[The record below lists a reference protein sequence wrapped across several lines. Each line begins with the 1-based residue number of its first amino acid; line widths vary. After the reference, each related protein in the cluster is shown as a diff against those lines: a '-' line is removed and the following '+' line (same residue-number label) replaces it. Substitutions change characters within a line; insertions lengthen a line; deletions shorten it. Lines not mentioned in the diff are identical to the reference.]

1 MSLQECADVDEAL
14 VCYVPR
20 MKRRAFLLASVL
32 TLPPL
37 LTLSPRA
44 DAATA
49 RLITLEQLVERSTY
63 VVVATAGEQSSA
75 WEDLPS
81 GRRIVTYT
89 RLTVERAVTGA
100 PGAELWVRTL
110 GGVVDHIGQAVPG
123 EAALPVGSRS
133 LLFLVNVG
141 GVVVVTAMAQGRYPV
156 VADEKGTARLTASP
170 DAGLLLPRPGP
181 TVSAQERLVGGTV
194 EAAVTLVKQIQK
206 ARDEQK

>member
-1 MSLQECADVDEAL
+1 MN
-14 VCYVPR
+14 
-20 MKRRAFLLASVL
+20 RRAFLLASAL

-37 LTLSPRA
+37 CTLSPRA
-44 DAATA
+44 DASTA

-63 VVVATAGEQSSA
+63 VVVGTANERSSV

-89 RLTVERAVTGA
+89 RLTVERAVAGA
-100 PGAELWVRTL
+100 PGTELWVRTL
-110 GGVVDHIGQAVPG
+110 GGAVDHIGQAVPG
-123 EAALPVGSRS
+123 EAELPQGSRS
-133 LLFLVNVG
+133 LLFLANVN

-156 VADEKGTARLTASP
+156 VADEKGTPRLTGSR

-194 EAAVTLVKQIQK
+194 EAAVALVQQLQK
-206 ARDEQK
+206 AHDDQK